1 MSRPRWP
8 SSTPTCARRECTSWW
23 TDGCRGTRPIAWT
36 ARRPTCWGRAGRREK
51 EAAGR
56 STSGCRL
63 RRLPW
68 FPGARTITR
77 LELPTIATERPGMSE
92 RVLLADDHAVV
103 RQGLRALLEKRGLEV
118 VGEAADGPAAPGRPT
133 PRPPD
138 RVVPHNLVAPPQRVD
153 AAPHR

>member
-1 MSRPRWP
+1 M
-8 SSTPTCARRECTSWW
+8 
-23 TDGCRGTRPIAWT
+23 
-36 ARRPTCWGRAGRREK
+36 CWGRGGRREK

-68 FPGARTITR
+68 FSGARTITR

-118 VGEAADGPAAPGRPT
+118 VGEAADGQGAGGRP
-133 PRPPD
+133 PG
-138 RVVPHNLVAPPQRVD
+138 APPPRGGAGGGRGGGGGRD
-153 AAPHR
+153 RGGAG

>member
-1 MSRPRWP
+1 M
-8 SSTPTCARRECTSWW
+8 
-23 TDGCRGTRPIAWT
+23 
-36 ARRPTCWGRAGRREK
+36 CWGRAGPREK
-51 EAAGR
+51 EAAGG

-118 VGEAADGPAAPGRPT
+118 GGEAARGHGGRGGAT
-133 PRPPD
+133 PRRP
-138 RVVPHNLVAPPQRVD
+138 RAGGGGLR
-153 AAPHR
+153 

>member
-1 MSRPRWP
+1 M
-8 SSTPTCARRECTSWW
+8 
-23 TDGCRGTRPIAWT
+23 
-36 ARRPTCWGRAGRREK
+36 CWGRAGRREK

-68 FPGARTITR
+68 FSGARTITR

-118 VGEAADGPAAPGRPT
+118 VGEAAAGHDG
-133 PRPPD
+133 
-138 RVVPHNLVAPPQRVD
+138 VVAPTRHPPRAV
-153 AAPHR
+153 

>member
-1 MSRPRWP
+1 M
-8 SSTPTCARRECTSWW
+8 
-23 TDGCRGTRPIAWT
+23 G
-36 ARRPTCWGRAGRREK
+36 WGRAGRRER

-68 FPGARTITR
+68 FSGARTITR

-103 RQGLRALLEKRGLEV
+103 RQGLRALLEKRGMEV
-118 VGEAADGPAAPGRPT
+118 VGEAGEGPAGGGRAPRPPPPAAALVPSLPPLPTAPAAPPT
-133 PRPPD
+133 TPPPPPD
-138 RVVPHNLVAPPQRVD
+138 GPP
-153 AAPHR
+153 

>member
-1 MSRPRWP
+1 M
-8 SSTPTCARRECTSWW
+8 
-23 TDGCRGTRPIAWT
+23 
-36 ARRPTCWGRAGRREK
+36 CWGRAGPREK
-51 EAAGR
+51 EAAGG

-118 VGEAADGPAAPGRPT
+118 VGEAGHGPAAVRL
-133 PRPPD
+133 PP
-138 RVVPHNLVAPPQRVD
+138 PPPPPPVG
-153 AAPHR
+153 

>member
-1 MSRPRWP
+1 M
-8 SSTPTCARRECTSWW
+8 
-23 TDGCRGTRPIAWT
+23 
-36 ARRPTCWGRAGRREK
+36 CWGRAGRREK

-68 FPGARTITR
+68 FSGARTITR

-118 VGEAADGPAAPGRPT
+118 VGEAAGGQAAVELTTRPPPHVVGLDILMPRLHGVAAAPPI
-133 PRPPD
+133 PPAC
-138 RVVPHNLVAPPQRVD
+138 P
-153 AAPHR
+153 

>member
-1 MSRPRWP
+1 MCRLWGLSRPRDLL
-8 SSTPTCARRECTSWW
+8 ARSLP
-23 TDGCRGTRPIAWT
+23 RGRVGLDQVVQAPVQLVEPDVVGRNRPRRGS
-36 ARRPTCWGRAGRREK
+36 RRPGRGGCVLRPRWTLREK

-68 FPGARTITR
+68 FSGARTITR

-118 VGEAADGPAAPGRPT
+118 VGRSEER
-133 PRPPD
+133 
-138 RVVPHNLVAPPQRVD
+138 RVGKECRSRWSPYH
-153 AAPHR
+153 

>member
-1 MSRPRWP
+1 M
-8 SSTPTCARRECTSWW
+8 
-23 TDGCRGTRPIAWT
+23 
-36 ARRPTCWGRAGRREK
+36 CWGRAGRREK

-68 FPGARTITR
+68 FSGARTITR

-118 VGEAADGPAAPGRPT
+118 VGAPVPYRRVSPAPPPAPPPPSCAAPRFRACCPGALGARR
-133 PRPPD
+133 RPPS
-138 RVVPHNLVAPPQRVD
+138 
-153 AAPHR
+153 

>member
-1 MSRPRWP
+1 M
-8 SSTPTCARRECTSWW
+8 
-23 TDGCRGTRPIAWT
+23 
-36 ARRPTCWGRAGRREK
+36 CWGRAGRREK

-56 STSGCRL
+56 NTSGCRL

-68 FPGARTITR
+68 FSAARTITR

-118 VGEAADGPAAPGRPT
+118 VGEAGPRQAAVELTTRLRPDVGGLDIAM
-133 PRPPD
+133 PPLH
-138 RVVPHNLVAPPQRVD
+138 RGE
-153 AAPHR
+153 AAPHNAPAGPRVRRILLAMHT

>member
-1 MSRPRWP
+1 M
-8 SSTPTCARRECTSWW
+8 CYA
-23 TDGCRGTRPIAWT
+23 
-36 ARRPTCWGRAGRREK
+36 RAGRREK

-68 FPGARTITR
+68 FSGARTITR

-118 VGEAADGPAAPGRPT
+118 VGRGAHRQAGGGRP
-133 PRPPD
+133 PR
-138 RVVPHNLVAPPQRVD
+138 APPHLGGGDIPVPPLHRGGGGP
-153 AAPHR
+153 PHRPGGPR

>member
-1 MSRPRWP
+1 M
-8 SSTPTCARRECTSWW
+8 
-23 TDGCRGTRPIAWT
+23 G
-36 ARRPTCWGRAGRREK
+36 WGRAGRRER

-77 LELPTIATERPGMSE
+77 LELPTIATERPGMPE

-118 VGEAADGPAAPGRPT
+118 VGEAADGPAAGEVPT
-133 PRPPD
+133 RLPPDAARVRIVVPRP
-138 RVVPHNLVAPPQRVD
+138 N
-153 AAPHR
+153 

>member
-1 MSRPRWP
+1 M
-8 SSTPTCARRECTSWW
+8 
-23 TDGCRGTRPIAWT
+23 
-36 ARRPTCWGRAGRREK
+36 CWGRAGRREK

-68 FPGARTITR
+68 FSGARTITR

-118 VGEAADGPAAPGRPT
+118 VGEAGGGPGGAGRPPP
-133 PRPPD
+133 PRPPPGGG
-138 RVVPHNLVAPPQRVD
+138 RNAVAPPHRREGGR
-153 AAPHR
+153 PHTPARPRGGG

>member
-1 MSRPRWP
+1 M
-8 SSTPTCARRECTSWW
+8 
-23 TDGCRGTRPIAWT
+23 
-36 ARRPTCWGRAGRREK
+36 CWGRAGRREK

-68 FPGARTITR
+68 FSGARTIMR

-118 VGEAADGPAAPGRPT
+118 VGEAADGQAAVELATRLRPGAGVLGH
-133 PRPPD
+133 
-138 RVVPHNLVAPPQRVD
+138 VVPPPTGSR
-153 AAPHR
+153 AAHR